1 MSVSMSVSCP
11 SSSFDACKLKE
22 QTRSVF
28 ICACPEIA
36 GWKRPKEG
44 ATDRAP
50 AKSPLVDGQ
59 GGFSSLRQIC
69 GSQNGEPQKWM
80 VKLWLPSLR

>member
-50 AKSPLVDGQ
+50 AKSPLVSKWGTPKMDGQ
-59 GGFSSLRQIC
+59 V
-69 GSQNGEPQKWM
+69 M
-80 VKLWLPSLR
+80 VTFFAINSTTINR